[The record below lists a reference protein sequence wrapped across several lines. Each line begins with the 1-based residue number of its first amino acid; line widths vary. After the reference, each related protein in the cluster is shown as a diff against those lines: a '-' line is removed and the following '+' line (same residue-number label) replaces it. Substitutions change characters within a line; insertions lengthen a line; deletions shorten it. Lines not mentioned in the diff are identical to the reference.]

1 MTDKRK
7 LSKAVS
13 QRKNIPPLQRGKG
26 IQISGEE
33 AQQSEYTGLQ
43 QSESIDLQQS
53 EVQEEQKREKPVP
66 QILETVNKQDS
77 DKRSS
82 QFRKNADLLQSD
94 IAIQQQSES
103 VSTQNSDEATEQNIE
118 ITEQQLKEFAK
129 ILKKVIAKE
138 QNQDKAK
145 QQKEDP
151 ADLLIQSL
159 AGLQFWFPELEQF
172 RKLAEIQRKKVNQ
185 GVTIPESLFSI
196 YKSCAMSYTLK
207 GKKVTMGDL
216 MAKALIKYLIED
228 IILEFRQ
235 D

>member
-1 MTDKRK
+1 MADKSK

-26 IQISGEE
+26 MQISGEE
-33 AQQSEYTGLQ
+33 AQQP
-43 QSESIDLQQS
+43 ESIDLQQS
-53 EVQEEQKREKPVP
+53 ETQNEQKSEESAS
-66 QILETVNKQDS
+66 QIQGTVHIQDS
-77 DKRSS
+77 DDQPSL
-82 QFRKNADLLQSD
+82 FRKNAESLQSSK
-94 IAIQQQSES
+94 IVRQQSEL
-103 VSTQNSDEATEQNIE
+103 VTTQSSDEAIVQDIE

-129 ILKKVIAKE
+129 ILQKVIAKE

-159 AGLQFWFPELEQF
+159 ADVQFGFPELEQF
-172 RKLAEIQRKKVNQ
+172 RKLAEMQRKKVNQ

-196 YKSCAMSYTLK
+196 YKSCAMSFTLR

-216 MAKALIKYLIED
+216 MAKALIKYLVED
-228 IILEFRQ
+228 LILELRQ

>member
-1 MTDKRK
+1 MTDKSK

-33 AQQSEYTGLQ
+33 AQQSEQARLQ
-43 QSESIDLQQS
+43 QPENTDLRPSEI
-53 EVQEEQKREKPVP
+53 QEEQKSEKLVP
-66 QILETVNKQDS
+66 QIQETVNKQDS
-77 DKRSS
+77 DNQAS
-82 QFRKNADLLQSD
+82 QFRKNAEVLQSNTV
-94 IAIQQQSES
+94 IQQKEES
-103 VSTQNSDEATEQNIE
+103 VATQSSNEAIEQDIE
-118 ITEQQLKEFAK
+118 ITEQQLKELAK
-129 ILKKVIAKE
+129 LLQKVIAKE

-151 ADLLIQSL
+151 ADLLIQGL
-159 AGLQFWFPELEQF
+159 AKLQFWFPELEQF
-172 RKLAEIQRKKVNQ
+172 RRLAEVQRKKVNQ

-216 MAKALIKYLIED
+216 MAKALIKYLVED
-228 IILEFRQ
+228 IILELRQ